1 MYLTY
6 GISILSCYF
15 PTHDPLTFS
24 PAVSKWLII
33 QAVWGEAFATWVNK
47 KKKRRHFFRPD
58 QMPLHTRFPWIRA
71 VTWQR
76 WCLSVVMETSV
87 SEHLRGIL
95 ADCWPDDR
103 ERGGRLGVT
112 SSSVCLIFMSS
123 GKCSTLQL
131 HDGYWELFYC
141 DLKMPHYHRH
151 YNCHIC
157 SSGWCCTFRQDVQ
170 SETGSAHR
178 DGRSVSHV
186 STGTVKHDRLF
197 WCPHQNATERLN
209 YLT

>member
-1 MYLTY
+1 MTHYP
-6 GISILSCYF
+6 SCLRRGF
-15 PTHDPLTFS
+15 CNM
-24 PAVSKWLII
+24 SK
-33 QAVWGEAFATWVNK
+33 QK
-47 KKKRRHFFRPD
+47 KKKRRHFYRPD

-103 ERGGRLGVT
+103 ERGGRLGLT

-157 SSGWCCTFRQDVQ
+157 SSRWCCTFRQDVQ